1 MSALGSPSPLFLASA
16 AADAAAAGPSK
27 SVRFNDDD
35 SAHLTR
41 TPSSAGN
48 RKTWTWAGWIKR
60 CGNTTLETIFSA
72 GGSNTAFRTNITV
85 FLYQDDTSTHGG
97 RLVVGEGNGAYL
109 RTNAVF
115 RDTGAWGHLVIV
127 ADTTLA
133 TATDRIKIYWNGVR
147 ITDFASNNLSAWV
160 AQNSDLGYNTT
171 DRHAIGAQSYNNSL
185 SLYSNSYMAD
195 VYFID
200 GQAKQPTDF
209 GEFDSNGVFQATAY
223 DGTFGSNGY
232 HLFDFANESGIG
244 NDSSGNNNDFT
255 PANLAA
261 STTNAFNLNVTS
273 TPFTDTGT
281 GVTITNYG
289 GVTTAAAGTNS
300 FNLGTVA
307 TFGGSG
313 SGDFLKGDTVTFGD
327 AYTID
332 YYFNGNLSQV
342 SNATVI
348 DIGGEASIR
357 DYGGQTS
364 RTIRLKNS
372 SNQRTDYSYTA
383 SSGWNHVRV
392 TNTGIWVNGTS
403 INSSPRSMSGT
414 SGTLYI
420 GTYNNSTS
428 YLFNGKIGPMRIN
441 TGSNQGA
448 PASGGL
454 VASSDGT
461 LPEVSAA
468 NTDGDVLFDAPT
480 NGSQS
485 DTGAGGE
492 VSGNYCT
499 INSLIVNQ
507 TNAITSN
514 GNLHVKYPNTEDSWV
529 GNIQGTNYVTF
540 VGTMGLTS
548 GKWYFEAVETVR
560 ETSTES
566 MVVGVVDTPM
576 GGGYHIGSVGNG
588 IGYKRI
594 EVKNGLGS
602 SIVTTSSM
610 PDFSVGDVV
619 GVALDL
625 DNGKIYFSV
634 NGTYI
639 NSGNPAAGTGF
650 LASGLSGTF
659 FPAISRWSRRHS
671 IEADLNFGQ
680 RAFNTSAPSGFKAI
694 CTANL
699 PTPTVADG
707 STAFDAVLY
716 TSTSGSGRTR
726 TISGLNF
733 SPDMVW
739 SKRRS
744 AAGRH
749 VISDSVRGT
758 NKELFPNRTDIER
771 TSTDGLTAFTSD
783 GYSSGPDS
791 GAFGWSSDNATYVN
805 WAWDAGTSNAS
816 NSSGSITSTVRANT
830 TAGFSIVSYTGTGSA
845 ATVGHG
851 LGAAPEWIVVKNRD
865 TSKNWIVY
873 HAHIHSSPAEKS
885 INLNESGELY
895 DSAVTFN
902 DTAPT
907 STVFSVGTGQ
917 STNKSGDDHIAY
929 CFAPVAGFSAFGSYT
944 GNQSTDGTYVHTG
957 FKVAFLMLKHTQT
970 SGYDWAM
977 NDSTRNT
984 FNPASNAL
992 FPSSSDDED
1001 STRHVDLLSNGF
1013 KLRNSSPI
1021 YNQSGVVY
1029 IYMAF
1034 AENPFQANGGLAR

>member
-16 AADAAAAGPSK
+16 AADAAAAGPIK
-27 SVRFNDDD
+27 SVRFNKAD
-35 SAHLTR
+35 SAYLDR

-48 RKTWTWAGWIKR
+48 RKTWTWSGWVKR
-60 CGNTTLETIFSA
+60 CGNSALETIFSA
-72 GGSNTAFRTNITV
+72 GGSNTGFRTNITV
-85 FLYQDDTSTHGG
+85 FFYQDDSSTHGG

-109 RTNAVF
+109 RTNARF
-115 RDTGAWGHLVIV
+115 RDPGAWGHLVIV
-127 ADTTLA
+127 TNTTLS
-133 TATDRIKIYWNGVR
+133 TAADRIKIYWNGVR
-147 ITDFASNNLSAWV
+147 ITDFDGDTLSSNV
-160 AQNSDLGYNTT
+160 PQNSDIGYNTT
-171 DRHAIGAQSYNNSL
+171 DRHTIGNQSYNSGL
-185 SLYSNSYMAD
+185 SLYANLYLAEINF
-195 VYFID
+195 VD
-200 GQAKQPTDF
+200 GQALAQTDF
-209 GEFDSNGVFQATAY
+209 GEY
-223 DGTFGSNGY
+223 DDNNVWRPKKYSGTYGTNGY
-232 HLFDFANESGIG
+232 HLFDFANESTVGH
-244 NDSSGNNNDFT
+244 DSSGNGNDFT
-255 PANLAA
+255 ANNI
-261 STTNAFNLNVTS
+261 STT
-273 TPFTDTGT
+273 
-281 GVTITNYG
+281 
-289 GVTTAAAGTNS
+289 AG
-300 FNLGTVA
+300 A
-307 TFGGSG
+307 
-313 SGDFLKGDTVTFGD
+313 
-327 AYTID
+327 
-332 YYFNGNLSQV
+332 GN
-342 SNATVI
+342 
-348 DIGGEASIR
+348 
-357 DYGGQTS
+357 
-364 RTIRLKNS
+364 
-372 SNQRTDYSYTA
+372 
-383 SSGWNHVRV
+383 
-392 TNTGIWVNGTS
+392 
-403 INSSPRSMSGT
+403 
-414 SGTLYI
+414 
-420 GTYNNSTS
+420 
-428 YLFNGKIGPMRIN
+428 
-441 TGSNQGA
+441 
-448 PASGGL
+448 
-454 VASSDGT
+454 
-461 LPEVSAA
+461 
-468 NTDGDVLFDAPT
+468 DVLFDVPV
-480 NGSQS
+480 NGTQS

-499 INSLIVNQ
+499 INPLIVNQ

-576 GGGYHIGSVGNG
+576 GGVYHIGSVGNG

-699 PTPTVADG
+699 PTSTVADG

-758 NKELFPNRTDIER
+758 NKELFPNRTDVER

-805 WAWDAGTSNAS
+805 YAWDAGTSNAS

-830 TAGFSIVSYTGTGSA
+830 TAGISIVSFTGTGSV

-944 GNQSTDGTYVHTG
+944 GNQSTNGTFVHTG
-957 FKVAFLMLKHTQT
+957 FKPAFVMLKHTQT